1 MYFQFLMLFTEYE
14 VSEPHTEAFIR
25 RTFSLLNSIILQGD
39 VSNDLLIEILPGL
52 FDRIEHLINLRY
64 NNEACMGLVFPS
76 KGSQTL
82 FFTVGLYAM
91 HYSSFLINPRH
102 FKARMT
108 ANYKSN

>member
-1 MYFQFLMLFTEYE
+1 MYFQFLMLFTDYE
-14 VSEPHTEAFIR
+14 VNEPHTEAFIR
-25 RTFSLLNSIILQGD
+25 RTFSLLNSIILQGE
-39 VSNDLLIEILPGL
+39 VSNDLLMEILPGL

-64 NNEACMGLVFPS
+64 NNEACMSLVFPS

-102 FKARMT
+102 FKSRMA